1 MRLYSWNTAL
11 ASAFR
16 GPISVVEVALRNA
29 ISEQLRLAFGPAW
42 YDDTA
47 FLALDPTPRTRD
59 NIRVSKNRI
68 ARAIPARPITED
80 RIVAEMYL
88 SFWVYLLRPAINRTL
103 WPALRPGFVRYT
115 HRKTLVGY
123 LEPLIPFRNRV
134 AHHEPIFDH
143 RPKEMYDGLLR
154 IADMLSED
162 LSSWIEHHA
171 RVRTV
176 LADGPVTTG
185 IKF

>member
-1 MRLYSWNTAL
+1 MRA
-11 ASAFR
+11 R
-16 GPISVVEVALRNA
+16 RNA
-29 ISEQLRLAFGPAW
+29 IAQQLRATFGPAW
-42 YDDTA
+42 YDDAT
-47 FLALDPTPRTRD
+47 FLALDNTPRTGD
-59 NIRVSKNRI
+59 NINVSKNRI
-68 ARAIPARPITED
+68 TRAVPARPITEG

-88 SFWVYLLRPAINRTL
+88 SFWVYLLRPALNRTL
-103 WPALRPGFVRYT
+103 WPALRSGFVRYT

-143 RPKEMYDGLLR
+143 RPQEMYDGLLR

-162 LSSWIEHHA
+162 LSAWIEHHA
-171 RVRTV
+171 RVRAV